1 MDVPVASRAE
11 GLVLRAYGWREWVAL
26 PDLGVP
32 AIKAKLDT
40 GARTSALH
48 AERIQRFTERGEP
61 WVRFVVHPLQ
71 GTVRPEFECTAPLV
85 DHRKVTNSGGA
96 SELRLVISSCLEI
109 GGESWPIEVTLTS
122 RRSMIFRMLL
132 GRSAIAGKG
141 FVDPAHSFACGSEL
155 RRSYGSIPGRP
166 HW

>member
-1 MDVPVASRAE
+1 MRGRSPE
-11 GLVLRAYGWREWVAL
+11 QLRAYGWREWVAL
-26 PDLGVP
+26 PDLGIP

-48 AERIQRFTERGEP
+48 AEQIERYTNAGVP
-61 WVRFVVHPLQ
+61 WVRFLVHPMQ
-71 GTVRPEFECTAPLV
+71 GILEPELVCSAPLV

-96 SELRLVISSCLEI
+96 SELRLVIATTLHI
-109 GGESWPIEVTLTS
+109 GGDGWPVEVTLTS

-132 GRSAIAGKG
+132 GRSALAGRG
-141 FVDPAHSFACGSEL
+141 YVDPAHSFACGSEL
-155 RRSYGSIPGRP
+155 RRAYGTAQGRP